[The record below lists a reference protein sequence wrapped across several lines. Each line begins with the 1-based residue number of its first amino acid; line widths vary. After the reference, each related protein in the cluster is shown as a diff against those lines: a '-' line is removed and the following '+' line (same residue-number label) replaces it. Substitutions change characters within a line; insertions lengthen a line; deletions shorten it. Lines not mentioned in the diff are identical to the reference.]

1 MFPLPIFP
9 EGGLASSVITT
20 VWVGVFVLCF
30 FNLRYGWVLSGLVV
44 PGYLVPLM
52 IVKPL
57 AALVIVVEA
66 ILTYAIVWLFSEKLS
81 PGRFPSLFG
90 RDRFMGLILAS
101 IAVRLTL
108 DGWILPQA
116 AEWLASN
123 YNQQLDWQSDLRSFG
138 LVIVSLMANQ
148 FWKPGLARGLFA
160 MIVTTA
166 ISYAIV
172 RYGLMELTNFRMSG
186 VSYLYEGLASSMLAS
201 PKAYMILVLTA
212 LYASHMNVRYGWD
225 FSGILIPALIALQWY
240 QPTKILTSFAEAA
253 LIYVIARQVL
263 KLPFLA
269 NVTMEGANKIL
280 LFFNISF
287 VLKLIVGHL
296 LVWLAWDVKTT
307 DFYGFGYLL
316 STLLAMKAHDK
327 DIFPRLMRST
337 LQVSFVGAALGNLA
351 GLALAALVPATV
363 ANAAARSQGGGG
375 ALDALLV
382 RAIGD
387 SSLRRAT
394 RMDGAL
400 TSDRREALLQSI
412 ALLEAGLP
420 PLEAGA
426 GAAAGG
432 WRLVRLDNEL
442 VAISRADGA
451 GADLILFDGAASND
465 VAVIV
470 DDASAPS
477 LAFAALDLR
486 ARLGARWLLL
496 TSPEPPGSAPGE
508 TVLEGFRAARP
519 GIELEVAR
527 QSARS
532 GPSLRLSD
540 RSATALDLRT
550 LRAVVPGLAIGFAP
564 DRGDADTGTSVRAR
578 LDLPPGAIDALLAEP
593 QPEVSQLPECRSLPP
608 VATARGDPAA
618 TLVQRLFLR
627 DQIVRPLLALED
639 AGSRTP
645 LAPIRRAARLA
656 GLELTRC
663 TSGRRTLVALV
674 GPATAGRYFFDISA
688 DAAPDRLVMSANR
701 VDTPGDSADP
711 LPSISLVPAGF
722 AMAGA
727 ARAKVLAI
735 APRELAYD
743 DNQTSMF
750 GAVIQTAI
758 DTMGDAPE
766 LVLQLRSRPRLPQ
779 NNFDNFAVVT
789 TDRLGDTDGFGLAVV
804 AIVRGA
810 GFEPKLA
817 NRDRQTAGFEAF
829 SQTALLYLN
838 HSQNKRYAVVYVPQN
853 GRP

>member
-44 PGYLVPLM
+44 PGYLVPLL
-52 IVKPL
+52 IVKPM

-66 ILTYAIVWLFSEKLS
+66 ILTYAIVWFFSEKMS

-101 IAVRLTL
+101 IAVRLAL

-116 AEWLASN
+116 AEWLSSN

-138 LVIVSLMANQ
+138 LVIVSLLANQ

-240 QPTKILTSFAEAA
+240 QPTKILTSFVEAA
-253 LIYVIARQVL
+253 LIYAVARQVL

-337 LQVSFVGAALGNLA
+337 LQVSFVGAAAGNLA
-351 GLALAALVPATV
+351 GIALAALLPAGA
-363 ANAAARSQGGGG
+363 ANANVAARPFGGGG
-375 ALDALLV
+375 ADDDLLV

-387 SSLRRAT
+387 SVLRRET
-394 RMDGAL
+394 RADAAL
-400 TSDRREALLQSI
+400 SADQREALIQSI

-420 PLEAGA
+420 PFQAGA

-432 WRLVRLDNEL
+432 WRLVPLENGL
-442 VAISRADGA
+442 IAIARADGV
-451 GADLILFDGAASND
+451 GSDLIVFDRAAPRD
-465 VAVIV
+465 VALVV
-470 DDASAPS
+470 SDASEPG

-486 ARLGARWLLL
+486 ARLSARWLVL
-496 TSPEPPGSAPGE
+496 TTPQPPG
-508 TVLEGFRAARP
+508 ARP
-519 GIELEVAR
+519 GEAVLTTFR
-527 QSARS
+527 SARP
-532 GPSLRLSD
+532 GVELLIEPERPRQPASLRLTG
-540 RSATALDLRT
+540 RSATALDLST
-550 LRAVVPGLAIGFAP
+550 LRNALPGLAIGFAP
-564 DRGDADTGTSVRAR
+564 EREAMDDSAPIQAR
-578 LDLPPGAIDALLAEP
+578 LGLPPAALDALLAEP
-593 QPEVSQLPECRSLPP
+593 RPTNQPMPACESVGPAANERTVRSLP
-608 VATARGDPAA
+608 
-618 TLVQRLFLR
+618 QRLFLR
-627 DQIVRPLLALED
+627 EQIVRPLLALTD
-639 AGSRTP
+639 TGDDGAF
-645 LAPIRRAARLA
+645 APIRRAAQVAGFDLVRCKSGGRTLIALA
-656 GLELTRC
+656 GSPR
-663 TSGRRTLVALV
+663 V
-674 GPATAGRYFFDISA
+674 GRYVFDPA
-688 DAAPDRLVMSANR
+688 GDADRLVMSASQ
-701 VDTPGDSADP
+701 VDTPGVARDAGGSAT
-711 LPSISLVPAGF
+711 LAPAGF
-722 AMAGA
+722 ELAAAG
-727 ARAKVLAI
+727 RAKVLAL
-735 APRELAYD
+735 APRELVYD
-743 DNQTSMF
+743 DSQASAF
-750 GAVIQTAI
+750 GVVVQTAI
-758 DTMGDAPE
+758 DEMGHAPG
-766 LVLQLRSRPRLPQ
+766 LIVQLRSRPRLENDAFP
-779 NNFDNFAVVT
+779 NLAVVT
-789 TDRLGDTDGFGLAVV
+789 MDRLGEDSAAATDV
-804 AIVRGA
+804 AAILRGA
-810 GFEPKLA
+810 GYIPKLA
-817 NRDRQTAGFEAF
+817 GRDRQTAGFEAF

-838 HSQNKRYAVVYVPQN
+838 HSLSKRYAVVFVPLEEE
-853 GRP
+853 P